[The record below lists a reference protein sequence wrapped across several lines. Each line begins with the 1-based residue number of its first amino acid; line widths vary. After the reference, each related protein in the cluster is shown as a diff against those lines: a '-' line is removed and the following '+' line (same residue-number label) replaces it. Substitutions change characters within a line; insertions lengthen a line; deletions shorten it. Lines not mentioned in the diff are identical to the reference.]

1 MRQLSWKIFAF
12 RQAIALSNC
21 QATAKVNIRFGSTG
35 NGVSALFGP
44 IVDRMKSRLWTTT
57 EDRWKMAD
65 ILAPM
70 HPGEVLDELYL
81 RPLGMSAG
89 ALAKKLG
96 VPRTRIERI
105 VKNQTSITPDT
116 AFRLAKAFKT
126 TPLYWMNMQTSYDLA
141 LAGATV
147 DVSDIQSLDAILR

>member
-35 NGVSALFGP
+35 NGGSALFGP

-81 RPLGMSAG
+81 RPLGDERRGLGKEIGRAPHAYRAHRKGPDVDNTGYCISTGESIQDNA
-89 ALAKKLG
+89 ALLDEYADELRSCPG
-96 VPRTRIERI
+96 RCDSRCIGY
-105 VKNQTSITPDT
+105 SI
-116 AFRLAKAFKT
+116 
-126 TPLYWMNMQTSYDLA
+126 S
-141 LAGATV
+141 
-147 DVSDIQSLDAILR
+147 